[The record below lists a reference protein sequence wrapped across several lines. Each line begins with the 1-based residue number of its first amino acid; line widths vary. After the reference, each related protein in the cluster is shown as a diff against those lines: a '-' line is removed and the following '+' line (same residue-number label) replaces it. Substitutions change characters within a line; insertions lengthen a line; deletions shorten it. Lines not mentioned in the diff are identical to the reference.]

1 MVQCM
6 IRVMVPVIMC
16 PFFYLLCKNVKKQIF
31 LCEMWLHSTSF
42 PWIKHTISSWS
53 MILVK
58 VTGVSPGKDKV
69 CFSQDRDSHV
79 EKWHPGSSWL
89 VFLDDGIILHI
100 QHWSLLLADRP
111 GIQKQQLAHSWW
123 DREHYIFLGLY
134 TSATCPLYS
143 HAHDAINAMVRKRGW
158 LIITGQIILSICC
171 LVFLLSSF
179 HPGVQ

>member
-111 GIQKQQLAHSWW
+111 GIQKHILWVVLSFAWKCPPNHKFSVWW
-123 DREHYIFLGLY
+123 N
-134 TSATCPLYS
+134 PLYLFVS
-143 HAHDAINAMVRKRGW
+143 
-158 LIITGQIILSICC
+158 
-171 LVFLLSSF
+171 LVPQKTLK
-179 HPGVQ
+179 